1 MPWLV
6 ACSAVA
12 PDPSKATID
21 DLPIV
26 ALNDEQGTA
35 CAQLEG
41 SAIEA
46 VVQRRYEEA
55 EAFANQ
61 ALAINPRSARGRAVL
76 GMVKL
81 QMASRQHPSDWFA
94 VRAAEVEMELA
105 KQLEPKNAFVG
116 WLHAV
121 FLAESGHMSAAAAAA
136 EDALVRS
143 VDASASERAEL
154 LGIAGTY
161 RYELGEERAARP
173 HLEAYV
179 ALRPDDSAAH
189 FRLGSSLLSIARTPQ
204 GSPPPYSVA
213 RAEAEAAALAFARC
227 FQLAPGDEDAAL
239 AVATAWIRA
248 AELADLQG
256 KNQAER
262 DALYDKTVDYLQKLT
277 GQFPANAEV
286 YFRLGVLASMQKQP
300 KVAHVAY
307 LAALDRDR
315 DHLGSL
321 LNLSSLMIADGD
333 VGLAKSL
340 LLRVIATEGV
350 SDGLTSNERERI
362 VRWLRESGDA
372 APAERAAGGDAAAA
386 NSASENSASGG

>member
-1 MPWLV
+1 
-6 ACSAVA
+6 
-12 PDPSKATID
+12 
-21 DLPIV
+21 
-26 ALNDEQGTA
+26 
-35 CAQLEG
+35 
-41 SAIEA
+41 
-46 VVQRRYEEA
+46 VQRRYEEA

-81 QMASRQHPSDWFA
+81 QMASRQQPSDWFA

-256 KNQAER
+256 KKQAER

-372 APAERAAGGDAAAA
+372 APEERAAGGDAAAA

>member
-1 MPWLV
+1 
-6 ACSAVA
+6 
-12 PDPSKATID
+12 
-21 DLPIV
+21 
-26 ALNDEQGTA
+26 
-35 CAQLEG
+35 
-41 SAIEA
+41 
-46 VVQRRYEEA
+46 
-55 EAFANQ
+55 
-61 ALAINPRSARGRAVL
+61 
-76 GMVKL
+76 
-81 QMASRQHPSDWFA
+81 
-94 VRAAEVEMELA
+94 
-105 KQLEPKNAFVG
+105 
-116 WLHAV
+116 
-121 FLAESGHMSAAAAAA
+121 
-136 EDALVRS
+136 
-143 VDASASERAEL
+143 
-154 LGIAGTY
+154 
-161 RYELGEERAARP
+161 
-173 HLEAYV
+173 
-179 ALRPDDSAAH
+179 
-189 FRLGSSLLSIARTPQ
+189 
-204 GSPPPYSVA
+204 
-213 RAEAEAAALAFARC
+213 
-227 FQLAPGDEDAAL
+227 LAPGDEDAAL

-372 APAERAAGGDAAAA
+372 APEERAAGGDAAAA